1 MEGVKGDVAMGE
13 PMSAGGWTYE
23 RLAAKT
29 AEERYNLWLN
39 AKAKD
44 TVQAQELARFIEDS
58 GLDYAPT
65 GGISM
70 SDPRVLEMRDVIES
84 PEGVAACLG
93 ATAEGLPALAGVERM
108 IVARMKTRYGAFSQ
122 MTVTAGSIV
131 GELMLS
137 KGYRIAAQKKMP
149 AGSVA
154 KKAAF
159 WTPR

>member
-1 MEGVKGDVAMGE
+1 ML
-13 PMSAGGWTYE
+13 AGGWTYE

-29 AEERYNLWLN
+29 AEERYNVWAN
-39 AKAKD
+39 AKAKGG
-44 TVQAQELARFIEDS
+44 VEAQELARFIETS

-84 PEGVAACLG
+84 PEGVAACLK
-93 ATAEGLPALAGVERM
+93 ATADGLPALAGVEPM
-108 IVARMKTRYGAFSQ
+108 IVERMKERYGSFSQ

-137 KGYRIAAQKKMP
+137 KGYKIASQKKMP
-149 AGSVA
+149 AGAVA
-154 KKAAF
+154 KTAAV
-159 WTPR
+159 WEAR